1 MCCDRDVIENAE
13 HLILECEAFN
23 DVRERVF
30 PRLRTRLHNST
41 EAMKMSV
48 MTSLLGGER
57 VPASGRKIPREVL
70 QTIEYLS
77 SVLPKRSEF
86 VADRKGQT
94 Q

>member
-1 MCCDRDVIENAE
+1 M
-13 HLILECEAFN
+13 IL
-23 DVRERVF
+23 
-30 PRLRTRLHNST
+30 
-41 EAMKMSV
+41 KMSV